1 MHIIAGLVFIY
12 GTSLAHS
19 CPQFDNLWFAT
30 RNCDPSVYDCRLLI
44 HTRKIRIGKRTN
56 VVQVN
61 IKSRLREVFYDPFCY
76 SLHLNQSLLARSYV
90 NVDKIT
96 SN

>member
-1 MHIIAGLVFIY
+1 MHIIVGLVFIY
-12 GTSLAHS
+12 GTSLVHS

-61 IKSRLREVFYDPFCY
+61 IKSRLREVFYDPFATPY
-76 SLHLNQSLLARSYV
+76 S
-90 NVDKIT
+90 
-96 SN
+96 